1 MDVDGMAAPWSKE
14 CILTIG
20 RTAQGRMPL
29 GRGGEAGTVVY
40 PQPNT
45 LMSMVES

>member
-29 GRGGEAGTVVY
+29 GRVMGGQALLCI
-40 PQPNT
+40 PNRIR
-45 LMSMVES
+45 